1 MESLTKR
8 ILAIVLIA
16 VIGIGVGVTI
26 WIFVAPYAW
35 SSADAPGAPAGLTED
50 QIIRMGVL
58 GGTTDIQG
66 EGALDGAT
74 LAAYEINQDG
84 GIVVGGKTYYI
95 GITSEDTDESNPNL
109 DVTKGVAAAERIIN
123 YKRAQFLLGGFR
135 SEALLAYQEVIMD
148 AKIVFL
154 GTGAST
160 DIFCQNVL
168 DDYDRYKYF
177 FRNMPINSTS
187 LAGEIIACLLF
198 YMGYLNATNPENIHK
213 YGILYEDLTWTA
225 GMVGALKFYLTTTYG
240 YTLATEIAYPITT
253 TQTQMDGYISQLDG
267 NNTQLLIPLISAQG
281 GILMM
286 NSYDTVRPG
295 FVIIGIDVQSQLESF
310 WVDTGGNAAF
320 ETVLQ
325 SLHNTSKTAKSVPF
339 WNAYIAEYG
348 HEPLYT
354 AVGSYDAVYAYT
366 WAINESQS
374 FNSDTIVTQLETITR
389 ANALDGAGGKLAF
402 TPSHDIQEGYPYG
415 YTLFVQW
422 QEDGSKKVVSTGSYV
437 YPDTVVTGA
446 YQTPTWSGW
455 SFNA

>member
-16 VIGIGVGVTI
+16 VIGIGVGVTV

-66 EGALDGAT
+66 AGALEGAT
-74 LAAYEINQDG
+74 LAAYEINQAG
-84 GIVVGGKTYYI
+84 GVVVGGNTYYV

-148 AKIVFL
+148 AHIPFMS
-154 GTGAST
+154 TGAST
-160 DIFCQNVL
+160 DIFTELVANFT
-168 DDYDRYKYF
+168 RYKYF
-177 FRNMPINSTS
+177 FRNNPINSTS
-187 LAGEIIACLLF
+187 LGGEIISALIF
-198 YMGYLNATNPENIHK
+198 YMNYLNATNPENINK
-213 YGILYEDLTWTA
+213 YGLLYEDLTWTTPLVA
-225 GMVGALKFYLTTTYG
+225 GVKYYLSSIYG
-240 YTLATEIAYPITT
+240 FNLTAEIAYPITA
-253 TQTQMDGYISQLDG
+253 TQTQMDGYISQIDG
-267 NNTQLLIPLISAQG
+267 ANTQMLIPLISAQG

-286 NSYDTVRPG
+286 NSYASAEPG
-295 FVIIGIDVQSQLESF
+295 FVIVGIDVQSQLDTF
-310 WVDTGGNAAF
+310 WTDTTGNCAY

-325 SLHNTSKTAKSVPF
+325 TSYNTSKTTKSVPF
-339 WNAYIAEYG
+339 WNAYVGEYG

-354 AVGSYDAVYAYT
+354 AVGSYDAVYQFV

-374 FNSDTIVTQLETITR
+374 FNADTIVTQLETINT
-389 ANALDGAGGKLAF
+389 ANPLEGAGGLTAF
-402 TPSHDIQEGYPYG
+402 TGNHDIQEGFPYA
-415 YTLFVQW
+415 YALFCQW
-422 QEDGSKKVVSTGSYV
+422 QADGTKVVVTTGGYV

-446 YQTPTWSGW
+446 YSTPTWIVADG
-455 SFNA
+455 FNS